1 MKALI
6 PKSQVCLS
14 YQLSRPVETK
24 VKMLQTFQCLKVLC
38 FCVMLESTDQ
48 SNNFEIVQISWLLR
62 LNNIQLAPKLAIS

>member
-1 MKALI
+1 MSNALVFLINQSFLLIKSMRALI

-38 FCVMLESTDQ
+38 FYVMLESTDQ
-48 SNNFEIVQISWLLR
+48 SNTLITL
-62 LNNIQLAPKLAIS
+62 K

>member
-1 MKALI
+1 MSNALVFLINQSFLLIKSMKASI

-24 VKMLQTFQCLKVLC
+24 VNMLQTFQCLKVLC

-48 SNNFEIVQISWLLR
+48 SNTLITL
-62 LNNIQLAPKLAIS
+62 K